1 MRLDKLSGKRILV
14 TGGAGFVGSHIAE
27 RLVQIGAEVVILDN
41 FSTGKMSNLDFIKED
56 VEIIM
61 GQVEDYHD
69 VEKVTRGCDIIIHE
83 AFPYGKSGM
92 GLEEQYIEEGVLGTF
107 NVLKAAVKN
116 KVEKV
121 VYASTVAVY
130 GIPKY
135 LPIDENHPIDPF
147 LPYGATKYVGELYCK
162 TFSKLYDID
171 TVSLRYFYVY
181 GPRYAQFDH
190 SAMVNFLNR
199 ALENK
204 PLIIYG
210 DGTQIRD
217 YTYIDDVVEGTLLAT
232 LKENTNGEVYNISSG
247 ERITI
252 LELAQKIIKV
262 ANVNVEIKFA
272 EPSEYRY
279 SDQYCTIPVG
289 LTTKIGDKWI
299 DERNYIGDISK
310 ARKKLGYKPKVTLEE
325 GIKKT
330 FKWLKSVKSVK
341 T

>member
-1 MRLDKLSGKRILV
+1 MQVSKLNGKRILV
-14 TGGAGFVGSHIAE
+14 TGGAGFIGSHIAE
-27 RLVQIGAEVVILDN
+27 RLVKIGAEVLILDN
-41 FSTGKMSNLDFIKED
+41 FLTGKMSNLNSIKD
-56 VEIIM
+56 KVKIII
-61 GQVEDYHD
+61 GQVENYHD
-69 VEKVTRGCDIIIHE
+69 VERATLGCDIIIHE

-92 GLEEQYIEEGVLGTF
+92 GLEEQYIKEGVVGTF

-135 LPIDENHPIDPF
+135 LPIDENHPIYPF

-162 TFSKLYDID
+162 TFSNLYDIGS
-171 TVSLRYFYVY
+171 VCLRYFYVY

-199 ALENK
+199 VLENK
-204 PLIIYG
+204 SLIIYG
-210 DGTQIRD
+210 DGSQIRD
-217 YTYIDDVVEGTLLAT
+217 YTYINDAVEGTLLAAI
-232 LKENTNGEVYNISSG
+232 KEDTRGEVYNISSG
-247 ERITI
+247 DGVTI
-252 LELAQKIIKV
+252 SELAQKIIKV
-262 ANVNVEIKFA
+262 TNANVEIKFA
-272 EPSEYRY
+272 KTSEYRY
-279 SDQYCTIPVG
+279 SDQYCKIPVG
-289 LTTKIGDKWI
+289 LTTKVGNTWI

-310 ARKKLGYKPKVTLEE
+310 ARRELGYKPKVVLEN

-330 FKWLKSVKSVK
+330 FEWLKSVKGMK

>member
-1 MRLDKLSGKRILV
+1 MQISKLKGKKILV
-14 TGGAGFVGSHIAE
+14 TGGAGFIGSHIAE
-27 RLVQIGAEVVILDN
+27 KLVEIGSEVVILDN
-41 FSTGKMSNLDFIKED
+41 FLTGKMSNLSSIKDD
-56 VEIIM
+56 VEIIK
-61 GQVEDYHD
+61 GHIENYHD
-69 VEKVTRGCDIIIHE
+69 VERAIQGCDIVIHE

-92 GLEEQYIEEGVLGTF
+92 GLEEQYIEEGVIGTF

-135 LPIDENHPIDPF
+135 LPIDENHPISPF
-147 LPYGATKYVGELYCK
+147 LPYGATKYVGELYCR

-199 ALENK
+199 VLENK

-210 DGTQIRD
+210 DGSQIRD
-217 YTYIDDVVEGTLLAT
+217 YTYIDDAVEGTLLAT
-232 LKENTNGEVYNISSG
+232 IKEDTRGEVYNISSG
-247 ERITI
+247 EGITI
-252 LELAQKIIKV
+252 LELAQKIIDV
-262 ANVNVEIKFA
+262 TNANVEIKIA
-272 EPSEYRY
+272 ETTEYRY
-279 SDQYCTIPVG
+279 SDQYCKIPVG
-289 LTTKIGDKWI
+289 LTTKVGNKWI

-310 ARKKLGYKPKVTLEE
+310 AREELGYKPRVALED
-325 GIKKT
+325 GIKRT
-330 FKWLKSVKSVK
+330 FEWLKTVKGMKS
-341 T
+341 